1 MTCQRGAGGR
11 RGAVA
16 FSAAAA
22 AAAGLPALLRLQ
34 WHHLHRCHDAREW
47 MPWWQPPLSREPW
60 RQELA
65 LLRCHAVCLFMC
77 VCAHTFS
84 HQLNYTE
91 AVLFNF
97 ILKHCLI
104 LISTTRQDSKR
115 QSHIK
120 ACVWTGST
128 HTHTHTQTTSQQRKH
143 TNGCS
148 LRPRRLWFK
157 GPQELPITTGHF
169 NQTWSFCREVSSII
183 ADSRVLRSRLSGG
196 MKPPVQ
202 LDNSPE
208 EKFILCHV
216 VRVLFETHCSVSGA
230 SWGQSDKT
238 PPTS

>member
-22 AAAGLPALLRLQ
+22 AGLPALLRLR
-34 WHHLHRCHDAREW
+34 WHHLHRSHDAREW

-77 VCAHTFS
+77 VCAHTFP

-97 ILKHCLI
+97 ILKHSLI
-104 LISTTRQDSKR
+104 LISTTRQDSQQ

-120 ACVWTGST
+120 ACVWTGS
-128 HTHTHTQTTSQQRKH
+128 THTQTTSQQRKH

-169 NQTWSFCREVSSII
+169 NQTWEFMQGSVVHYRWQQGSTVTTVGRHEASGSTGQEPRRQVYTSSC
-183 ADSRVLRSRLSGG
+183 SQSSVWNTLLCFWCFLRTIR
-196 MKPPVQ
+196 
-202 LDNSPE
+202 
-208 EKFILCHV
+208 
-216 VRVLFETHCSVSGA
+216 
-230 SWGQSDKT
+230 
-238 PPTS
+238 